1 MLKWITSYI
10 DYYIYVCTIFLVYN
24 DKNICKVKSTKSK
37 KLYNLRP
44 NNVGNISKT
53 THGPEKVVFNFSIY
67 RLNNYEKTLLWKG
80 LNFVI
85 SFKTIKYSDYL
96 LPFKL

>member
-10 DYYIYVCTIFLVYN
+10 GYYIYVCTIFLVYN

-44 NNVGNISKT
+44 NNVGDISKT
-53 THGPEKVVFNFSIY
+53 TRGPENVVFNFSIY